1 MDPRTRRFLW
11 NCLNNIREKG
21 KSLILTSH
29 SMEET
34 EALCTRM
41 GIMVNGELKCLGNL
55 QHLKSVYGEGYTLLV
70 KITQTQ
76 KEINKVANS
85 FIQTVKSKFANSILK
100 ENRDGF
106 VNIQILDNSSRML
119 GSIFTLI
126 EDIKVEYSIEYYFVT
141 QTKLEQIFLNFA
153 GKQIEPSSRY
163 LANKKACLFC

>member
-1 MDPRTRRFLW
+1 
-11 NCLNNIREKG
+11 
-21 KSLILTSH
+21 
-29 SMEET
+29 MEET

-70 KITQTQ
+70 KITQA
-76 KEINKVANS
+76 KEEINRVADS
-85 FIQTVKSKFANSILK
+85 FIHTVKSKFAKSTLK

-106 VNIQILDNSSRML
+106 VNIQILDNSIQML

-126 EDIKVEYSIEYYFVT
+126 EDIKIEYSIEYYFVT

-153 GKQIEPSSRY
+153 SKQIDPSSRFV
-163 LANKKACLFC
+163 ASKSNCFFSVTCCRK